1 MNGTLLDGEVGFK
14 KIHFNGTRGT
24 AVKFNNAMNISTEMK
39 WKDCFDFR
47 SDSILFTAEQRE
59 IRSFNRLFKN
69 RTNVENIHG
78 LCNALKQCVDGDPC
92 QEGWLTSEC
101 DSRLATSHEHSIK
114 KINDKKKTM
123 IKLKKN

>member
-1 MNGTLLDGEVGFK
+1 MFQQKKTNCGLHHQFHGTITKHAHRNEVMNGTLLDGEVGFK

-92 QEGWLTSEC
+92 QAG
-101 DSRLATSHEHSIK
+101 
-114 KINDKKKTM
+114 
-123 IKLKKN
+123 